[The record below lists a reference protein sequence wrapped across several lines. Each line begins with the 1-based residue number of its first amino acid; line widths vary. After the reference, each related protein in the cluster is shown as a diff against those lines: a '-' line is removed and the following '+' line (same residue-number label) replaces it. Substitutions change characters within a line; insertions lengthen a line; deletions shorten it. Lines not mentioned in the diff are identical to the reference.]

1 MTQADIALAER
12 GVRRMFPLP
21 ILLVLSAFVLR
32 WVNLG
37 TNLGEVLKKSG
48 PKLVALL
55 LLGLL
60 GSAQA
65 ADLRVMKTGLGKGWI
80 EGPGISCGITA
91 TNAAT
96 DSDTFGTSCNAT
108 STTSITLTAH
118 NLTGS
123 TFAGW
128 GGDCAGTG
136 NTCTVPMNVMR
147 SVRANFTLNTS
158 VPPLTDLTPTGI
170 NTYLTGVGSSV
181 NTAAKFVAALPQ
193 AFRENWILMT
203 RSESLQT
210 GTSDFPRILL
220 MNQNAT
226 AAFTLGLA
234 EHSSY
239 PGAHPNA
246 IEYMQW
252 DAAEKNFRF
261 HEIILAPIGQMGTV
275 APRTRQIAED
285 DSKCSKCHSTQNVLN
300 TSSLPGLSRSTSSG
314 GQS

>member
-1 MTQADIALAER
+1 MDKRNRSIA
-12 GVRRMFPLP
+12 
-21 ILLVLSAFVLR
+21 I
-32 WVNLG
+32 
-37 TNLGEVLKKSG
+37 SG
-48 PKLVALL
+48 PHLAQLPYLIFVALL
-55 LLGLL
+55 VLGLL
-60 GSAQA
+60 GSAHA

-91 TNAAT
+91 TDPAT
-96 DSDTFGTSCNAT
+96 DTDTFGTSCNAT
-108 STTSITLTAH
+108 STTSIMLTAH

-136 NTCTVPMNVMR
+136 NTCTVPMDVMR
-147 SVRANFTLNTS
+147 SVRANFTLDTS

-181 NTAAKFVAALPQ
+181 NTAAEFVAALPQ

-210 GTSDFPRILL
+210 GTTEFPRILL
-220 MNQNAT
+220 LNQNAT
-226 AAFTLGLA
+226 AAFTLGLD

-252 DAAEKNFRF
+252 DGAPDQRNFRF
-261 HEIILAPIGQMGTV
+261 HEIIV
-275 APRTRQIAED
+275 ARVPE
-285 DSKCSKCHSTQNVLN
+285 
-300 TSSLPGLSRSTSSG
+300 PG
-314 GQS
+314 